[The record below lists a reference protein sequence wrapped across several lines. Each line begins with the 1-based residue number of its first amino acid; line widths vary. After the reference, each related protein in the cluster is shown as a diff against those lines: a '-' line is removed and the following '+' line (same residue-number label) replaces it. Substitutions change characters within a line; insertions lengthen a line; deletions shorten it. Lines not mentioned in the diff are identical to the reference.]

1 MIKKKI
7 WTGFVTDHVIE
18 SRDFYVKT
26 LGCEVI
32 YQADGDWFV
41 LLRLGESELG
51 FMKPNLEFQ
60 APIFRGKFA
69 GQGSWI
75 TVDVPHIEAEH
86 SRIRALGI
94 PLALE
99 LRDEL
104 WGDRHFA
111 ILDPNGIGI
120 DFVQRDISAENA
132 V

>member
-1 MIKKKI
+1 MNKQKF
-7 WTGFVTDHVIE
+7 WTGFITEQVLV
-18 SRDFYVKT
+18 SRDFYTQV

-32 YQADGDWFV
+32 YQAEGDWFV
-41 LLRLGESELG
+41 LLKLGESELG

-60 APIFRGKFA
+60 APIFRGKYA

-75 TVDVPHIEAEH
+75 TVDVENVEAEQK
-86 SRIRALGI
+86 RILALGI

-99 LRDEL
+99 LREEP

-120 DFVQRDISAENA
+120 DFVQRDNPGSNS

>member
-1 MIKKKI
+1 MHKQKI
-7 WTGFVTDHVIE
+7 WTGIITENVLE
-18 SRDFYVKT
+18 SRDFYT
-26 LGCEVI
+26 RALGCEVI

-41 LLRLGESELG
+41 LLKLGESELG

-60 APIFRGKFA
+60 APIFRGKYS

-75 TVDVPHIEAEH
+75 TVDVENVETEQK
-86 SRIRALGI
+86 RIRALGI

-99 LRDEL
+99 LREEP

-120 DFVQRDISAENA
+120 DFVQRDNPASNS